1 MFKFLSGLAIFAV
14 GIVLGA
20 LLTAYTPLG
29 DFLRPSTVSV
39 TATFIPIVDR
49 ITELREI
56 TTVRFN
62 YANIVTSSVEMPRI
76 LNALYGEEQVMV
88 AVGHI
93 EAGIDMSQIDA
104 ESLVFDEETNIL
116 QVNIP
121 GPMIQ
126 SCFLN
131 ENESYVV
138 SRTSGIFAASSPQL
152 DVESRRFALEQARI
166 RAVEDDILGV
176 AQEEAEVALTEFIT
190 PFVDASITVNI
201 NVDAPD
207 PNAPLPDTCP

>member
-104 ESLVFDEETNIL
+104 ESLVFDEETNVL